1 MVVLII
7 KFSALLTGIA
17 VIMLFYG
24 IKTYTTPTVKL
35 SRFMM
40 QSYSTENDA
49 EFMDR
54 EKELREIEKLYKVD
68 KSKKILLFV
77 IGAVTC
83 GAIGYIISGTSHISI
98 VSSFFGLTAP
108 VVFEKWHAEGRKR
121 QMEKQF
127 EQAAEQ
133 MALVIS
139 SGGSIH
145 SAIERAS
152 QDAKYPLKREL
163 DLMVAQTKLNMPI
176 AEVFKWANERI
187 PVPELEMMVMVA
199 SLQQQGMAVNIS
211 SVLQRM
217 QESIR
222 ARRAFRERVSAI
234 TAGDKL
240 AAKVVGAI
248 PFIVIGFIRKAAPQF
263 VEPLFTTVW
272 GMTLLAVSVI
282 AIIGGM
288 FWINKMI
295 ESN

>member
-295 ESN
+295 EIN

>member
-1 MVVLII
+1 MII

-295 ESN
+295 EIN